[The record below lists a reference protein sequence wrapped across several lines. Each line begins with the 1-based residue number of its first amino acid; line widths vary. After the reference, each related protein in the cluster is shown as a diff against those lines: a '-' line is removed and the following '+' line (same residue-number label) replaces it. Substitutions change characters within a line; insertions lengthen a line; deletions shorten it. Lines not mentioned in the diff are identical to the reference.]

1 MITLTND
8 FHSTSVRLRSK
19 IGDTLSDS
27 QIKRAAL
34 ALCPF
39 KDCICGR
46 TSANVR
52 GRQDGFIVEQLG
64 SEIII
69 AKIDEYDEITSLIG
83 NNYQSAIIS
92 STATVP

>member
-8 FHSTSVRLRSK
+8 FHSTSVKLRSK
-19 IGDTLSDS
+19 IGDTLSSS
-27 QIKRAAL
+27 QIKRAAR

-39 KDCICGR
+39 KGCSCGR

-52 GRQDGFIVEQLG
+52 GPQDGFIVEQSG

-69 AKIDEYDEITSLIG
+69 AG
-83 NNYQSAIIS
+83 NNYL
-92 STATVP
+92 